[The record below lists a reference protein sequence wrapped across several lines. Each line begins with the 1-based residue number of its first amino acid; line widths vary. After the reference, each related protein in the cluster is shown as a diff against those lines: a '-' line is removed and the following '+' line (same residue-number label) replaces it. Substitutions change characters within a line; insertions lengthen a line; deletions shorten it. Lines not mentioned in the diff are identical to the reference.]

1 MTTGCRTIAAPAR
14 GVAAA
19 MAAALVIA
27 VASVVMADPRAPA
40 ARTEA
45 PASKAGTHAE
55 PPLSK
60 TGTQPPLPKD
70 GSHAEAPASK
80 DATAPSKGAAED
92 SKAARYQ
99 ALEAIQA
106 EQKQA
111 AEAEATLH
119 KEIEAIGEDRR
130 KLNEDLINTAARLR
144 AIEDRIAAAEARL
157 APLAANE
164 SKVRQSLEG
173 RRSVIVEVLAALERM
188 RRRPPAAILVSPEDA
203 LSSVRAAIMLGAVL
217 PEMQTKVQGLASD
230 LTELVHVRADI
241 AAERDGLTR
250 DLAALTLNRQRISL
264 LIDERQKRL
273 SAAEQALD
281 GEHQHAS
288 ALARQADNLKDL
300 IAKLEAA
307 PAGPARGTDSTGS
320 TTKDG
325 RPTSASPNDAARLS
339 PAVAFG
345 TAKGSLPLPVNG
357 VKVRDFGAPDGLG
370 GTEKGLWIASRAG
383 AQVTAPCDGRV
394 VYAGPFRSYGR
405 LLILNAGGGYHV
417 LLAGMDRI
425 SVDLGQFV
433 LTGEPVAMMGNGPQS
448 AAAVATGSSQPI
460 LYVEFRKD
468 GAPVDPSPWW
478 ATTDS
483 ERVRG

>member
-1 MTTGCRTIAAPAR
+1 MATAV
-14 GVAAA
+14 GV
-19 MAAALVIA
+19 V
-27 VASVVMADPRAPA
+27 VAGMMLANRSVPA
-40 ARTEA
+40 AHAEA
-45 PASKAGTHAE
+45 PPPKSGTPA
-55 PPLSK
+55 
-60 TGTQPPLPKD
+60 
-70 GSHAEAPASK
+70 AAPASK
-80 DATAPSKGAAED
+80 DGARAEAPPSKEGAED

-111 AEAEATLH
+111 AEAEAALR
-119 KEIEAIGEDRR
+119 KEIQTIGEDRT
-130 KLNEDLINTAARLR
+130 KLNEDLISTAARLR
-144 AIEDRIAAAEARL
+144 AIEDRIAATETRL
-157 APLAANE
+157 GPLATNE
-164 SKVRQSLEG
+164 AKVRNSLDG
-173 RRSVIVEVLAALERM
+173 RRAVIVEVLAALQRM

-217 PEMQTKVQGLASD
+217 PGMQTEVQALARD

-250 DLAALTLNRQRISL
+250 DLAALSLNRQRIGL

-273 SAAEQALD
+273 AAAEQALD
-281 GEHQHAS
+281 GEHQRAA
-288 ALARQADNLKDL
+288 ALAHQADSLKDL

-307 PAGPARGTDSTGS
+307 PAGPARGVDSTGS
-320 TTKDG
+320 TKDG
-325 RPTSASPNDAARLS
+325 RSMAGSPSDPARLA
-339 PAVAFG
+339 PAIAFASARG
-345 TAKGSLPLPVNG
+345 ALPLPVNG
-357 VKVRDFGAPDGLG
+357 VKVREFGAPDGLG

-383 AQVTAPCDGRV
+383 AQVTAPCDARV
-394 VYAGPFRSYGR
+394 VYAGPFRSYGQ

-433 LTGEPVAMMGNGPQS
+433 LTGEPVAIMGNGPQS